1 MVIVEE
7 KCIAY
12 LDTCCGFNIYVQDD
26 VDGGI
31 KTRLGLDRIESLSL
45 EFALDIF
52 LVEDVE
58 GNGGFGGTIFY
69 EYFIYLSSYRVFS
82 TELCKCVSIECIA

>member
-58 GNGGFGGTIFY
+58 GNGGFGVLFFTNTLFIY
-69 EYFIYLSSYRVFS
+69 RLIEYFLQS
-82 TELCKCVSIECIA
+82 CVNVCQ